1 MRVLFVE
8 GKDREALVVL
18 AEALPHPYW
27 LLEGEGVFLLQVLGA
42 GEEARARAE
51 AVPGVRV
58 WAFRLEDGAVYMGCG
73 TRPGTPP

>member
-8 GKDREALVVL
+8 GEDREALVVL

-58 WAFRLEDGAVYMGCG
+58 WPARSTPVLFDDDGSPAA
-73 TRPGTPP
+73 TP